1 MEFQMTYFREL
12 VLTLPIAAVVFA
24 GPVYAE
30 MVTFNST
37 LQASQEVPPTTSTG
51 KGTASLSVD
60 TNSKQ
65 ATWKITY
72 DGLTGDVVAAHFH
85 GPAEPGKNAG
95 PVIDI
100 SSAIKEGT
108 ATLTDQQLADLQA
121 GLWYVNIH
129 TAKFPDGEIRGQ
141 VQK

>member
-1 MEFQMTYFREL
+1 MGFEMTYLRNI
-12 VLTLPIAAVVFA
+12 VLTLPFAALAFA

-30 MVTFNST
+30 MVAFNST
-37 LQASQEVPPTTSTG
+37 LQADQEVPPNTSTG
-51 KGTASLSVD
+51 KGTATLTVD

-65 ATWKITY
+65 ATWKITF
-72 DGLTGDVVAAHFH
+72 DGLTGDAVAAHFH

-100 SSAIKEGT
+100 SNSINEGST
-108 ATLTDQQLADLQA
+108 TLTDQQLSDLQA
-121 GLWYVNIH
+121 GLWYINIH

>member
-1 MEFQMTYFREL
+1 MGFEMTYLRNI
-12 VLTLPIAAVVFA
+12 VLTLPFAALAFA

-30 MVTFNST
+30 MVAFNST
-37 LQASQEVPPTTSTG
+37 LQADQEVPPTTSAG
-51 KGTASLSVD
+51 KGTATLTVD

-65 ATWKITY
+65 ATWKITF
-72 DGLTGDVVAAHFH
+72 DGLTGDAVAAHFH

-100 SSAIKEGT
+100 SNSINEGST
-108 ATLTDQQLADLQA
+108 TLTDQQLSDLQA
-121 GLWYVNIH
+121 GLWYINIH

>member
-1 MEFQMTYFREL
+1 M
-12 VLTLPIAAVVFA
+12 LTLK
-24 GPVYAE
+24 
-30 MVTFNST
+30 ST
-37 LQASQEVPPTTSTG
+37 LQGSEEVPPTDSTA
-51 KGTASLSVD
+51 KGMATVTVD
-60 TNSKQ
+60 TQSKQ
-65 ATWKITY
+65 ATWQVTY
-72 DGLTGDVVAAHFH
+72 DGLTGDAVAAHFH
-85 GPAEPGKNAG
+85 GPAETGKNAG

-100 SSAIKEGT
+100 SGSIKEGS